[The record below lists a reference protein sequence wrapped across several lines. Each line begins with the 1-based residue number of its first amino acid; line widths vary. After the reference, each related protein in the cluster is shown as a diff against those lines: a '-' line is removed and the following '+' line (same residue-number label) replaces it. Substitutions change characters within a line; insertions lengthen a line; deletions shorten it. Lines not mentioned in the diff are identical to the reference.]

1 MRWTKMNLGLV
12 KRVRDLIWE
21 YTRRQT
27 RDHFRYPELV
37 CVMEHVVIN
46 KHVVTQ
52 KRVLRNSINQSS
64 AGITRLS
71 FPYLV
76 LHVII

>member
-1 MRWTKMNLGLV
+1 MDLGLV
-12 KRVRDLIWE
+12 KRVRNLIWE

-27 RDHFRYPELV
+27 RNHFRYPKLV
-37 CVMEHVVIN
+37 CAMEHVVVD
-46 KHVVTQ
+46 KHVVAQ

-64 AGITRLS
+64 VGHRRTS
-71 FPYLV
+71 FPHLE

>member
-1 MRWTKMNLGLV
+1 MNLGLV

-27 RDHFRYPELV
+27 RNHFRYPELV
-37 CVMEHVVIN
+37 CIMEHVVID

-52 KRVLRNSINQSS
+52 KRVLRNSINHSS
-64 AGITRLS
+64 VGDRRKS